1 MNKRAFESSK
11 KYGYLFYIKYNG
23 KDFQSFDENSG
34 KVSVKSEFI
43 RVMNEIGITWAKGV
57 QQASR
62 TDAGVS
68 ADENILYISTLFNGD
83 KDKKAEEFNK
93 KSKFLKIVK
102 VEKTFPDLVIPDLV
116 EKRVY
121 HYEYPLNK
129 LKKSV
134 EEIEKK
140 ACELSG
146 TYDVSEFTDAKG
158 ALLKEKVRS
167 VNITFERKKLI
178 FEGSSFMPKQV
189 RIMSGVILEG
199 EKKIMASKYLTL
211 HKNIMKSEFD
221 SIIFQ
226 KSELKV
232 EGVEYIEKAGEILL
246 FYVKSENRGEII
258 GTNGKNIKKLRKEY
272 GELIIR
278 DV

>member
-11 KYGYLFYIKYNG
+11 KYGWLFYIKYSG
-23 KDFQSFDENSG
+23 KDFHSFDENSG

-83 KDKKAEEFNK
+83 REKVVEKFNE
-93 KSKFLKIVK
+93 KSSLLKIVRA
-102 VEKTFPDLVIPDLV
+102 EKTFPDLVIPDYV

-121 HYEYPLNK
+121 IYSYPKNK
-129 LKKSV
+129 AKKSI

-140 ACELSG
+140 ALELSG

-158 ALLKEKVRS
+158 ALLKEKIRS
-167 VNITFERKKLI
+167 VNISYEDGKLI

-199 EKKIMASKYLTL
+199 EKKIMPSKYLTL
-211 HKNIMKSEFD
+211 QKNIMSDKFETM
-221 SIIFQ
+221 I
-226 KSELKV
+226 LKKTDLTV
-232 EGVEYIEKAGEILL
+232 EGVEYIEKAGGIYI

-272 GELIIR
+272 GELIVR
-278 DV
+278 DA

>member
-11 KYGYLFYIKYNG
+11 KYGWLFYIKYSGN
-23 KDFQSFDENSG
+23 DFHSFDENSG

-43 RVMNEIGITWAKGV
+43 RVMNEIGISWAKGV

-83 KDKKAEEFNK
+83 REKVIEKFNE
-93 KSKFLKIVK
+93 KSPLLKIIK
-102 VEKTFPDLVIPDLV
+102 AEKTFPDLVIPDYV

-121 HYEYPLNK
+121 IYSYPKNK
-129 LKKSV
+129 QKKSS

-140 ACELSG
+140 AFELSG

-158 ALLKEKVRS
+158 ALLKEKIRS
-167 VNITFERKKLI
+167 VNITYENEKLR

-189 RIMSGVILEG
+189 RIMCGVILEG
-199 EKKIMASKYLTL
+199 EKKIMPSKYLTL
-211 HKNIMKSEFD
+211 QKNIMLEKFENMIFKKSD
-221 SIIFQ
+221 
-226 KSELKV
+226 LKV
-232 EGVEYIEKAGEILL
+232 ERVEYIEKAGDIYI
-246 FYVKSENRGEII
+246 FYVKPENRGEVI
-258 GTNGKNIKKLRKEY
+258 GKNGKNIKKLRKEY
-272 GELIIR
+272 GELIVR
-278 DV
+278 DA